1 MRMRPRIIL
10 FGLAAIIIVALI
22 VLGLADEML
31 VDLLWFGVLGYR
43 SVFLTQL
50 GAQIAIF
57 AAVWFI
63 AFVAICASGFAA
75 LSLSQE
81 RERLRIVRRSEEMTE
96 VNLPELI
103 RALGDRIPWRL
114 LVVAA
119 SALLGLFAASGEAS
133 SWDTYLKGLYAA
145 PFSHTDPAFGK
156 NLAFYVFTLPLLED
170 WRDLFMLILFLTVAV
185 TGVVYW
191 ARGAMDFRDS
201 PPRISR
207 GAAAHFSVLLAVFFL
222 QRAVNYWLARSEL
235 LLHTNG
241 VVYGLRYVDHA
252 LWEPGLW
259 LLVALSLV
267 AAAVSL
273 ANLGQ
278 RGLRL
283 PVVAAIVL
291 FGPAILLNLLQPV
304 IEKLYVKP
312 DELRVEKPY
321 IERNIALTRMAYHLD
336 SVDVRQFNGKGT
348 LTRVSLE
355 EDAPTVNNI
364 RLWDP
369 RPLLATYRQ
378 LQEIRLYYDFQ
389 DVDIDRYWINGKYT
403 EVMLSPRELN
413 ISLLPDNAQTWVNRH
428 LKFTHGSGLTMSPV
442 NAKDSEG
449 LPVFYIKNIPAESD
463 VGFKIPQPAIYFGQ
477 EPDSYAIV
485 KAATPEF
492 DYPLGAD
499 NVYSYY
505 KGTGGVPVSGLLRRL
520 LFSYF
525 YRDINLLMT
534 SNIVDGS
541 RIMIRR
547 NISDRVARL
556 APFLGQDRD
565 PYMVLHD
572 GHLVWILDCYTT
584 SDHFPYSQRN
594 AEGINYIRNSV
605 KVVIDAYNGTTD
617 FYVADPADPIIR
629 TWQRIFPTLF
639 KPMSAMSEDLR
650 QHIRYP
656 EDYFLIQA
664 DIYRTYHM
672 TDPAVFYN
680 REDQWGFPRENYADE
695 TVPMQPYYVIM
706 RLPGETHD
714 EYILMLPMV
723 PENRGTVRDNMISW
737 LAARCDGTDYGHL
750 FEFAFSKDRLFYGPY
765 QIQARINQNPDI
777 SQQYSLWNQMGSKVI
792 LGNLLVFPIENA
804 LLYVEPLYIRA
815 ENGQLPELQR
825 VIAAYSD
832 RIVMGSNLTSAL
844 NALFTGPIQVPPPT
858 ISQGS
863 STGAQTVTIT
873 TASNAAAPPAAGKGD
888 LTGASMHYNRALS
901 ALRTGDWTQFGN
913 EMQQLGAELGQPA
926 DSTHH

>member
-1 MRMRPRIIL
+1 MRPRIVL
-10 FGLAAIIIVALI
+10 FGVAAIIVVALI
-22 VLGLADEML
+22 VLGLADELL

-50 GAQIAIF
+50 GAQVTIF
-57 AAVWFI
+57 AAVWFV
-63 AFVAICASGFAA
+63 AFVAICASGFVA
-75 LSLSQE
+75 LGLSQE
-81 RERLRIVRRSEEMTE
+81 RERLHIVRRSEEMTE

-114 LVVAA
+114 LVLAA

-133 SWDTYLKGLYAA
+133 SWDTYLKGLYAV
-145 PFSHTDPAFGK
+145 PFGRTDPAFG
-156 NLAFYVFTLPLLED
+156 NDLSSYVFTLPLLED
-170 WRDLFMLILFLTVAV
+170 WRDLFMLILFLTAAV

-191 ARGAMDFRDS
+191 ARGALDFHDS

-207 GAAAHFSVLLAVFFL
+207 GAAAHFSVLLALLFV
-222 QRAVNYWLARSEL
+222 QRAMNYWLARFEL
-235 LLHTNG
+235 LLHSNG
-241 VVYGLRYVDHA
+241 VVYGLRYVDHV
-252 LWEPGLW
+252 LWGPGLW

-267 AAAVSL
+267 AAAISL

-291 FGPAILLNLLQPV
+291 FGPAILLNLIQPI

-321 IERNIALTRMAYHLD
+321 LERNIALTRMAYHLD
-336 SVDVRQFNGKGT
+336 SVDVRQFDGKGT
-348 LTRVSLE
+348 LTRASLE
-355 EDAPTVNNI
+355 QDAPTVNNI

-413 ISLLPDNAQTWVNRH
+413 VSLLPDNAQTWVNRH

-463 VGFKIPQPAIYFGQ
+463 VGFKVPQPAIYFGQ

-525 YRDINLLMT
+525 YRDINLLVT
-534 SNIVDGS
+534 SNIVGGS

-565 PYMVLHD
+565 PYLVLHD

-594 AEGINYIRNSV
+594 SEGINYIRNSV
-605 KVVIDAYNGTTD
+605 KVVVDAYDGATD
-617 FYVADPADPIIR
+617 FYVSDPADPIIR
-629 TWQRIFPTLF
+629 TWQRIFPAMF
-639 KPMSAMSEDLR
+639 KPLSAMPGDLR
-650 QHIRYP
+650 QHLRYP

-723 PENRGTVRDNMISW
+723 PESRGTVRDNMISW
-737 LAARCDGTDYGHL
+737 LAARCDGADYGHL

-815 ENGQLPELQR
+815 QNGQIPELQR

-832 RIVMGSNLTSAL
+832 RIVMGTDLGSTL
-844 NALFTGPIQVPPPT
+844 NALFSAPVETPPPT
-858 ISQGS
+858 ISQAAS
-863 STGAQTVTIT
+863 AATQALT
-873 TASNAAAPPAAGKGD
+873 TAAASGATNPPPAAKGG
-888 LTGASMHYNRALS
+888 LTGASMHYNRALA
-901 ALRTGDWTQFGN
+901 ALRTGDWAQFGV
-913 EMQQLGAELGQPA
+913 EMKQLGAELGQPA
-926 DSTHH
+926 DTAHH

>member
-1 MRMRPRIIL
+1 MRPRIVL
-10 FGLAAIIIVALI
+10 FSLAAIIIVILI
-22 VLGLADEML
+22 VLGLADELL

-50 GAQIAIF
+50 GAQVTIFAGVWFVAFIAICTSG
-57 AAVWFI
+57 FI
-63 AFVAICASGFAA
+63 ALG
-75 LSLSQE
+75 LSQE
-81 RERLRIVRRSEEMTE
+81 RERLHIVRRSEEMTE

-114 LVVAA
+114 LVLAA

-133 SWDTYLKGLYAA
+133 SWDTYLKGFYAA
-145 PFSHTDPAFGK
+145 PFGHNDPAFGK

-170 WRDLFMLILFLTVAV
+170 WRDLFMLILFLTAVV
-185 TGVVYW
+185 TGMVFW
-191 ARGAMDFRDS
+191 ARGALDFRDS

-207 GAAAHFSVLLAVFFL
+207 GAAAHFSVLLAFFFV
-222 QRAVNYWLARSEL
+222 QRAMNYWLSRPEL
-235 LLHTNG
+235 LLHSNG
-241 VVYGLRYVDHA
+241 VVYGLRYVDHV

-259 LLVALSLV
+259 LLVLLSLV
-267 AAAVSL
+267 AAAISL

-283 PVVAAIVL
+283 PVIAAIAL
-291 FGPAILLNLLQPV
+291 FGPAIFLNLIQPV

-321 IERNIALTRMAYHLD
+321 LERNIALTRMAYHLD
-336 SVDVRQFNGKGT
+336 SVDVRQFDGKGT
-348 LTRVSLE
+348 LTRASLE
-355 EDAPTVNNI
+355 RDAATINNI

-378 LQEIRLYYDFQ
+378 LQEIRLYYDFL

-463 VGFKIPQPAIYFGQ
+463 VGFKVPQPAIYFGQ

-505 KGTGGVPVSGLLRRL
+505 KGMGGVPVSGLLRRL

-525 YRDINLLMT
+525 YRDINLLVT
-534 SNIVDGS
+534 RNIIDGS

-565 PYMVLHD
+565 PYLVLHD
-572 GHLVWILDCYTT
+572 GRLVWIIDCYTT

-594 AEGINYIRNSV
+594 SEGINYIRNSV
-605 KVVIDAYNGTTD
+605 KVVVDAYSGTAD

-629 TWQRIFPTLF
+629 TWQRIFPAMF
-639 KPMSAMSEDLR
+639 KPISAMSGDLR

-680 REDQWGFPRENYADE
+680 REDQWGFPRENYAGE

-723 PENRGTVRDNMISW
+723 PESRGTVRDNMISW

-832 RIVMGSNLTSAL
+832 RIVMGSDLGSTL
-844 NALFTGPIQVPPPT
+844 NALFTAPVETPPPT
-858 ISQGS
+858 VS
-863 STGAQTVTIT
+863 SVATQAVT
-873 TASNAAAPPAAGKGD
+873 TAMTSGSTAKAPAAVKGD
-888 LTGASMHYNRALS
+888 LIGASMHYNRALA
-901 ALRTGDWTQFGN
+901 ALRTGDWAQFGI

-926 DSTHH
+926 DSGHH

>member
-1 MRMRPRIIL
+1 MRPRIVL
-10 FGLAAIIIVALI
+10 FSLAAIIIVILI
-22 VLGLADEML
+22 VLGLADELL

-50 GAQIAIF
+50 GAQITIF
-57 AAVWFI
+57 AAVWFV
-63 AFVAICASGFAA
+63 AFVAICASGFIA
-75 LSLSQE
+75 LSLSQD
-81 RERLRIVRRSEEMTE
+81 RERLHIVRRSEEMTE

-114 LVVAA
+114 LVLGA
-119 SALLGLFAASGEAS
+119 SVLLGLFAASGEAS
-133 SWDTYLKGLYAA
+133 SWDTYLKGFYAA
-145 PFSHTDPAFGK
+145 PFAHTDPAFGK
-156 NLAFYVFTLPLLED
+156 NLAFYVFTLPLFED
-170 WRDLFMLILFLTVAV
+170 WRDLFMLILFLTAVV
-185 TGVVYW
+185 TGMVYW
-191 ARGAMDFRDS
+191 ARGALDFRDS

-207 GAAAHFSVLLAVFFL
+207 GAAAHFSVLLAVFFV
-222 QRAVNYWLARSEL
+222 QRAMNYWLARPEL
-235 LLHTNG
+235 LLHSNG
-241 VVYGLRYVDHA
+241 VVYGLRYVDHV

-259 LLVALSLV
+259 LLVILSLV
-267 AAAVSL
+267 AAAISL
-273 ANLGQ
+273 ANVGQ

-283 PVVAAIVL
+283 PVIAVIAL
-291 FGPAILLNLLQPV
+291 FGPAIFLNLIQPV

-321 IERNIALTRMAYHLD
+321 LERNIALTRMAYHLD

-348 LTRVSLE
+348 LTRASLE
-355 EDAPTVNNI
+355 QDAPTVNNI

-463 VGFKIPQPAIYFGQ
+463 VGFKVPQPAIYFGQ

-525 YRDINLLMT
+525 YRDINLLVT
-534 SNIVDGS
+534 RNILDGS

-547 NISDRVARL
+547 NIADRVARL

-565 PYMVLHD
+565 PYLVLHD

-594 AEGINYIRNSV
+594 SEGINYIRNSV
-605 KVVIDAYNGTTD
+605 KVVVDAYNGTTD

-629 TWQRIFPTLF
+629 TWQRIFPAMF
-639 KPMSAMSEDLR
+639 KPISAMSDDLR

-723 PENRGTVRDNMISW
+723 PESRGTVRDNMISW

-832 RIVMGSNLTSAL
+832 RIVMGNDLGTAL
-844 NALFTGPIQVPPPT
+844 NALFSAPVETPPPT
-858 ISQGS
+858 ISS
-863 STGAQTVTIT
+863 AGAQAVT
-873 TASNAAAPPAAGKGD
+873 TAMASGGAAKPPPAVKGD
-888 LTGASMHYNRALS
+888 LTGASMHYNRALA
-901 ALRTGDWTQFGN
+901 ALRTGDWAQFGI
-913 EMQQLGAELGQPA
+913 EMQQLGTELGQPA
-926 DSTHH
+926 DSGHH

>member
-1 MRMRPRIIL
+1 MRPRIVL
-10 FGLAAIIIVALI
+10 FSLAAIIIVILI
-22 VLGLADEML
+22 VLGLADELL

-50 GAQIAIF
+50 GAQVTIFAGVWFVAFIAICTSG
-57 AAVWFI
+57 FI
-63 AFVAICASGFAA
+63 ALG
-75 LSLSQE
+75 LSQE
-81 RERLRIVRRSEEMTE
+81 RERLHIVRRSEEMTE

-114 LVVAA
+114 LVLAA

-133 SWDTYLKGLYAA
+133 SWDTYLKGFYAA
-145 PFSHTDPAFGK
+145 PFGHNDPAFGK

-170 WRDLFMLILFLTVAV
+170 WRDLFMLILFLTAVV
-185 TGVVYW
+185 TGMVFW
-191 ARGAMDFRDS
+191 ARGALDFRDS

-207 GAAAHFSVLLAVFFL
+207 GAAAHFSVLLAFFFV
-222 QRAVNYWLARSEL
+222 QRAMNYWLSRPEL
-235 LLHTNG
+235 LLHSNG
-241 VVYGLRYVDHA
+241 VVYGLRYVDHV

-259 LLVALSLV
+259 LLVLLSLV
-267 AAAVSL
+267 AAAISL
-273 ANLGQ
+273 ANLRQ

-283 PVVAAIVL
+283 PVIAAIAL
-291 FGPAILLNLLQPV
+291 FGPAILLNLIQPV

-321 IERNIALTRMAYHLD
+321 LERNIALTRMAYHLD
-336 SVDVRQFNGKGT
+336 SVDVRQFDGKGT
-348 LTRVSLE
+348 LTRASLE
-355 EDAPTVNNI
+355 RDAATINNI

-378 LQEIRLYYDFQ
+378 LQEIRLYYDFL

-463 VGFKIPQPAIYFGQ
+463 VGFKVPQPAIYFGQ

-499 NVYSYY
+499 NVYSYD
-505 KGTGGVPVSGLLRRL
+505 KGMGGVPVSGLLRRL

-525 YRDINLLMT
+525 YRDINLLVT
-534 SNIVDGS
+534 RNIIDGS

-565 PYMVLHD
+565 PYLVLHD
-572 GHLVWILDCYTT
+572 GRLVWIIDCYTT

-594 AEGINYIRNSV
+594 SEGINYIRNSV
-605 KVVIDAYNGTTD
+605 KVVVDAYNGTAD
-617 FYVADPADPIIR
+617 FYVADPADPIIP
-629 TWQRIFPTLF
+629 TWQRIFPAMF
-639 KPMSAMSEDLR
+639 KPISAMSGDLR

-680 REDQWGFPRENYADE
+680 REDQWGFPRENYAGE

-723 PENRGTVRDNMISW
+723 PESRGTVRDNMISW
-737 LAARCDGTDYGHL
+737 LTARCDGSDYGHL

-765 QIQARINQNPDI
+765 QIQARINQNPEI

-832 RIVMGSNLTSAL
+832 KIVMGNDLTSTLA
-844 NALFTGPIQVPPPT
+844 ALFSAPLETPPPT
-858 ISQGS
+858 IVQAS
-863 STGAQTVTIT
+863 STAAQAVTV
-873 TASNAAAPPAAGKGD
+873 AAANGTAKPPVGVKGD
-888 LTGASMHYNRALS
+888 LAGASMHYNRALA
-901 ALRTGDWTQFGN
+901 ALRTGDWAQFGT
-913 EMQQLGAELGQPA
+913 EMQQLGTELGQPA
-926 DSTHH
+926 DSAHH

>member
-1 MRMRPRIIL
+1 MRPRIVL
-10 FGLAAIIIVALI
+10 FSLAAIIVVILIILGVA
-22 VLGLADEML
+22 DQML

-43 SVFLTQL
+43 SVFMTQL
-50 GAQIAIF
+50 GAQVTIF
-57 AAVWFI
+57 AAVWLV
-63 AFVAICASGFAA
+63 AFVAICGSGFVA
-75 LSLSQE
+75 LGFSQD
-81 RERLRIVRRSEEMTE
+81 RERLHIVRRSGDMTE

-103 RALGDRIPWRL
+103 RALGDRVPWRL
-114 LVVAA
+114 LVIAA
-119 SALLGLFAASGEAS
+119 SVVLGLFAASGEAS
-133 SWDTYLKGLYAA
+133 SWDIYLKAFYAV
-145 PFSHTDPAFGK
+145 PFGRSDPALGK
-156 NLAFYVFTLPLLED
+156 NLGFYVFTLPLLED
-170 WRDLFMLILFLTVAV
+170 WRDLLLLILFLTAAV

-191 ARGAMDFRDS
+191 ARGALDFRDS

-207 GAAAHFSVLLAVFFL
+207 GATGHFSVLLAVFFV
-222 QRAVNYWLARSEL
+222 QRAMNYWLARPEL
-235 LLHTNG
+235 LLHSNG

-259 LLVALSLV
+259 LLVALSLI

-273 ANLGQ
+273 AHLGQ

-283 PVVAAIVL
+283 PVVAAIIL
-291 FGPAILLNLLQPV
+291 FGPAIFLNLVQPV

-321 IERNIALTRMAYHLD
+321 LERNIALTRMAYHLD
-336 SVDVRQFNGKGT
+336 SVDVRQFDGKGT
-348 LTRVSLE
+348 LTRASLDQ
-355 EDAPTVNNI
+355 DAPTIDNI

-378 LQEIRLYYDFQ
+378 LQEIRLYYDFL

-413 ISLLPDNAQTWVNRH
+413 ISLLPENAQTWVNRH

-449 LPVFYIKNIPAESD
+449 LPVFYIKNIPAESS
-463 VGFKIPQPAIYFGQ
+463 VVFKIPQPAIYFGRA
-477 EPDSYAIV
+477 PDSDVIV

-505 KGTGGVPVSGLLRRL
+505 KGTGGVPVSGLMRRL

-525 YRDINLLMT
+525 YRDINLLVT
-534 SNIVDGS
+534 QNIVDGS

-565 PYMVLHD
+565 PYLVLHD
-572 GHLVWILDCYTT
+572 GRLVWIIDCYTT

-594 AEGINYIRNSV
+594 SEGINYIRNSV
-605 KVVIDAYNGTTD
+605 KVVVDAYNGTTD
-617 FYVADPADPIIR
+617 FYVADPTDPVIR
-629 TWQRIFPTLF
+629 TWQRIFPALF
-639 KPMSAMSEDLR
+639 KPMSAMPADLR
-650 QHIRYP
+650 HHIRYP
-656 EDYFLIQA
+656 ADYFLVQA

-723 PENRGTVRDNMISW
+723 PQSRGTVRDNMIAW
-737 LAARCDGTDYGHL
+737 LAARCDGSDYGHL

-825 VIAAYSD
+825 VIVAYSD
-832 RIVMGSNLTSAL
+832 RIVMGSDLGGAL
-844 NALFTGPIQVPPPT
+844 NALFTGPAPVPPPT
-858 ISQGS
+858 VARTS
-863 STGAQTVTIT
+863 SAGAQTVTVA
-873 TASNAAAPPAAGKGD
+873 TANGTAKPPPGVRGD
-888 LTGASMHYNRALS
+888 LAGASMHYNRALA
-901 ALRTGDWTQFGN
+901 ALKAGDWAQFGT
-913 EMQQLGAELGQPA
+913 EMQQLGTELGEPA
-926 DSTHH
+926 DSAHH

>member
-1 MRMRPRIIL
+1 MRPRIIL
-10 FGLAAIIIVALI
+10 FSLAAIIIVCLI
-22 VLGLADEML
+22 VLGLADELL
-31 VDLLWFGVLGYR
+31 VDFLWFGVLGYR

-50 GAQIAIF
+50 GAQITIF
-57 AAVWFI
+57 AAVWFV
-63 AFVAICASGFAA
+63 AFVAICASGFVA
-75 LSLSQE
+75 LGLSQE
-81 RERLRIVRRSEEMTE
+81 RERLHIVRRSEELTE

-103 RALGDRIPWRL
+103 RVLGDRIPWRL
-114 LVVAA
+114 LVIAA

-133 SWDTYLKGLYAA
+133 SWDTYLKGFYAA

-156 NLAFYVFTLPLLED
+156 NLAFYVFTLPLFED
-170 WRDLFMLILFLTVAV
+170 WRDLFMLVLFLTAAV

-191 ARGAMDFRDS
+191 ARGAMDFRSS

-207 GAAAHFSVLLAVFFL
+207 GAAAHFSVLLAFFFV
-222 QRAVNYWLARSEL
+222 QRAINYWLARPEL
-235 LLHTNG
+235 LLHSNG
-241 VVYGLRYVDHA
+241 VVYGLRYVDHV

-267 AAAVSL
+267 AAAISL
-273 ANLGQ
+273 ANLGE

-283 PVVAAIVL
+283 PVAAAVVL
-291 FGPAILLNLLQPV
+291 FGPAILLNLIQPV

-312 DELRVEKPY
+312 DELRVERPY
-321 IERNIALTRMAYHLD
+321 LERNIALTRMAYHLD

-348 LTRVSLE
+348 LTRTSLE
-355 EDAPTVNNI
+355 QDAPTVNNI

-389 DVDIDRYWINGKYT
+389 DVDIDRYWIDGKYT

-463 VGFKIPQPAIYFGQ
+463 VGFKVPQPAIYFGQ
-477 EPDSYAIV
+477 EPDSYAVV

-492 DYPLGAD
+492 DYPKGAD

-505 KGTGGVPVSGLLRRL
+505 KGTGGVSVSGLLRRL

-525 YRDINLLMT
+525 YRDLNLLVT
-534 SNIVDGS
+534 RNVIGGS

-565 PYMVLHD
+565 PYLVLHD

-605 KVVIDAYNGTTD
+605 KVVVDAYNGTTD

-629 TWQRIFPTLF
+629 TWERIFPTMF
-639 KPMSAMSEDLR
+639 KPLSAIPGDLR

-723 PENRGTVRDNMISW
+723 PESRGTVRDNMISW

-815 ENGQLPELQR
+815 QNGQLPELQR

-832 RIVMGSNLTSAL
+832 RIVMGSDLGSAL
-844 NALFTGPIQVPPPT
+844 SALFSAPAQLPPPT
-858 ISQGS
+858 ISQAS
-863 STGAQTVTIT
+863 SAGAQTVTV
-873 TASNAAAPPAAGKGD
+873 AAATSPPAAKGD
-888 LTGASMHYNRALS
+888 LTGASTHYNRALA
-901 ALRTGDWTQFGN
+901 ALKTGDWTQFGN
-913 EMQQLGAELGQPA
+913 EMQQLGTELSQPA
-926 DSTHH
+926 GSAHH

>member
-1 MRMRPRIIL
+1 MRPRIVL
-10 FGLAAIIIVALI
+10 FSLAAIIIVILI
-22 VLGLADEML
+22 VLGLADELL
-31 VDLLWFGVLGYR
+31 VDFLWFGVLGYR

-50 GAQIAIF
+50 GAQVTIF
-57 AAVWFI
+57 AAVWFV
-63 AFVAICASGFAA
+63 AFIVICTSGFVA

-81 RERLRIVRRSEEMTE
+81 RERLHIVRRSEEMTE

-114 LVVAA
+114 LVLGA

-133 SWDTYLKGLYAA
+133 SWDTYLKAFYAA
-145 PFSHTDPAFGK
+145 PFGHLDPAFGK
-156 NLAFYVFTLPLLED
+156 NLAFYVFTVPLLED
-170 WRDLFMLILFLTVAV
+170 WRDLFMLILFLTAVV
-185 TGVVYW
+185 TGIVFW
-191 ARGAMDFRDS
+191 ARGALDFRDS
-201 PPRISR
+201 PPRIAR
-207 GAAAHFSVLLAVFFL
+207 GAAAHFSVLLAFFFL
-222 QRAVNYWLARSEL
+222 QRAMNYWLARPEL
-235 LLHTNG
+235 LLHSNG
-241 VVYGLRYVDHA
+241 VVYGLRYVDHV

-259 LLVALSLV
+259 LLVILSLV
-267 AAAVSL
+267 AATISL
-273 ANLGQ
+273 ANVRQ

-283 PVVAAIVL
+283 PVIAAIAL
-291 FGPAILLNLLQPV
+291 FGPAIFLNLIQPI

-321 IERNIALTRMAYHLD
+321 LTRNIALTRMAYHLD
-336 SVDVRQFNGKGT
+336 SVDVRQFDGKGT
-348 LTRVSLE
+348 LTRASLE
-355 EDAPTVNNI
+355 KDATTINNI

-378 LQEIRLYYDFQ
+378 LQEIRLYYDFL
-389 DVDIDRYWINGKYT
+389 DVDIDRYWINGRYT

-413 ISLLPDNAQTWVNRH
+413 ISLLPENAQTWVNRH

-449 LPVFYIKNIPAESD
+449 LPVFYIKNIPPESD
-463 VGFKIPQPAIYFGQ
+463 VGFKVPQPALYFGQ
-477 EPDSYAIV
+477 EPDNYAIV

-505 KGTGGVPVSGLLRRL
+505 KGTGGVLVSGLLRRL

-525 YRDINLLMT
+525 YRDINLLVT
-534 SNIVDGS
+534 TNIVDGS

-565 PYMVLHD
+565 PYLVLHD

-594 AEGINYIRNSV
+594 SEGINYIRNSV
-605 KVVIDAYNGTTD
+605 KVVIDAYNGTTN
-617 FYVADPADPIIR
+617 FYIADPADPVIQ
-629 TWQRIFPTLF
+629 TWQRIFPAMF
-639 KPMSAMSEDLR
+639 KPISAMPDDLR
-650 QHIRYP
+650 KHIRYP
-656 EDYFLIQA
+656 EDFFLIQA

-723 PENRGTVRDNMISW
+723 PESRGTVRDNMIAW

-832 RIVMGSNLTSAL
+832 RIVMGNDLGSTL
-844 NALFTGPIQVPPPT
+844 NALFTGPVENAPPT
-858 ISQGS
+858 ISQAS
-863 STGAQTVTIT
+863 SAGTQAVTTTMAAGGAPK
-873 TASNAAAPPAAGKGD
+873 PPAAKGD
-888 LTGASMHYNRALS
+888 LTGAAVHYNRALA
-901 ALRTGDWTQFGN
+901 ALRTGDWAQFGV
-913 EMQQLGAELGQPA
+913 EMQQLGTELGQPA
-926 DSTHH
+926 DSGHH

>member
-1 MRMRPRIIL
+1 MRPRIIL
-10 FGLAAIIIVALI
+10 FGLAAIIIVILI
-22 VLGLADEML
+22 VLGLADQLL
-31 VDLLWFGVLGYR
+31 VDFLWFGVLGYR
-43 SVFLTQL
+43 SVFMTQL
-50 GAQIAIF
+50 GAQVAIF
-57 AAVWFI
+57 AAVWLV
-63 AFVAICASGFAA
+63 AFVAICASGFVA
-75 LSLSQE
+75 LRFSQE
-81 RERLRIVRRSEEMTE
+81 RERPRIVRRSEEMTE
-96 VNLPELI
+96 VNLPQLI
-103 RALGDRIPWRL
+103 RALGDRVPWRL
-114 LVVAA
+114 LVIGAA
-119 SALLGLFAASGEAS
+119 ALLGLFAATGEAS
-133 SWDTYLKGLYAA
+133 SWDTYLKAFDA
-145 PFSHTDPAFGK
+145 VPFGRNDPALGK
-156 NLAFYVFTLPLLED
+156 NIGFYVFMLPLLED
-170 WRDLFMLILFLTVAV
+170 WRDLFVLILFLTAVV
-185 TGVVYW
+185 TGIVYW
-191 ARGAMDFRDS
+191 ARGALDFRDS
-201 PPRISR
+201 QPHISR
-207 GAAAHFSVLLAVFFL
+207 GAAAHFSVLLAVFFV
-222 QRAVNYWLARSEL
+222 QRAMNYWLARPEL
-235 LLHTNG
+235 MLHSND
-241 VVYGLRYVDHA
+241 VVYGLRYVDHV

-291 FGPAILLNLLQPV
+291 FGPAIFLNLIQPV

-312 DELRVEKPY
+312 DELQVEKPY
-321 IERNIALTRMAYHLD
+321 LERNIALTRMAYHLD

-348 LTRVSLE
+348 LTRASLE
-355 EDAPTVNNI
+355 QDAPTVNNI

-449 LPVFYIKNIPAESD
+449 LPVFYIKNIPAESS
-463 VGFKIPQPAIYFGQ
+463 VGFKVPQPAIYFGQ

-525 YRDINLLMT
+525 YRDLNLLVT
-534 SNIVDGS
+534 RNILDGS

-565 PYMVLHD
+565 PYMVMHD
-572 GHLVWILDCYTT
+572 GRLVWIVDCYTT

-594 AEGINYIRNSV
+594 SEGINYIRNSV
-605 KVVIDAYNGTTD
+605 KVVVDAYNGTTE
-617 FYVADPADPIIR
+617 FYIVDPSDPIVR
-629 TWQRIFPTLF
+629 TWQRIFPALF
-639 KPMSAMSEDLR
+639 KPISAMSADLR

-672 TDPAVFYN
+672 TDPTVFYN

-723 PENRGTVRDNMISW
+723 PESRGTVRDNMISW
-737 LAARCDGTDYGHL
+737 LAARCDGSDYGHL

-765 QIQARINQNPDI
+765 QIQARINQNPEI

-792 LGNLLVFPIENA
+792 LGNLLVFPIESA

-832 RIVMGSNLTSAL
+832 KIVMGNDLTSTLA
-844 NALFTGPIQVPPPT
+844 ALFSAPLETPPPT
-858 ISQGS
+858 IAQAS
-863 STGAQTVTIT
+863 STAAQAVTVTAANG
-873 TASNAAAPPAAGKGD
+873 TAKPPVGVKGD
-888 LTGASMHYNRALS
+888 LAGASMHYNRALA
-901 ALRTGDWTQFGN
+901 ALRTGDWAQFGTQ
-913 EMQQLGAELGQPA
+913 MQQLGTELGQPA
-926 DSTHH
+926 DSAHH

>member
-1 MRMRPRIIL
+1 MRPRIIL
-10 FGLAAIIIVALI
+10 FGLAAIIIVTLI
-22 VLGLADEML
+22 VLGLADEL
-31 VDLLWFGVLGYR
+31 LIDFLWFGTLGYR

-50 GAQIAIF
+50 GAQITIF
-57 AAVWFI
+57 AAVWFV
-63 AFVAICASGFAA
+63 AFVAICASGFIA
-75 LSLSQE
+75 LSLSHE
-81 RERLRIVRRSEEMTE
+81 PERLHIVRRSEEMTE

-114 LVVAA
+114 LVIAA
-119 SALLGLFAASGEAS
+119 SILLGLFAASGEAS
-133 SWDTYLKGLYAA
+133 SWDTYLKGFYAA
-145 PFSHTDPAFGK
+145 PFDHTDPAFGY

-170 WRDLFMLILFLTVAV
+170 WRDLFMLILFLAAGV

-191 ARGAMDFRDS
+191 ARGAIDFRNS

-207 GAAAHFSVLLAVFFL
+207 GAAAHFSVLLAVFFV
-222 QRAVNYWLARSEL
+222 QRAMNYWLARPEL
-235 LLHTNG
+235 MLHSNG
-241 VVYGLRYVDHA
+241 VVYGLRYVDHV

-273 ANLGQ
+273 ANLRE

-304 IEKLYVKP
+304 IERLYVKP

-321 IERNIALTRMAYHLD
+321 LERDIALTRMAYHLD

-348 LTRVSLE
+348 LTRASLE
-355 EDAPTVNNI
+355 QDAPTVNNI

-389 DVDIDRYWINGKYT
+389 DVDIDRYWIDGKYT

-463 VGFKIPQPAIYFGQ
+463 VGLKVPQPAIYFGQ

-485 KAATPEF
+485 KGATPEF
-492 DYPLGAD
+492 DYPQGAD

-505 KGTGGVPVSGLLRRL
+505 KGTGGVPVSGLFRRL

-525 YRDINLLMT
+525 YRDVNLLVT
-534 SNIVDGS
+534 RNIIDGS

-556 APFLGQDRD
+556 APFLSQDRD
-565 PYMVLHD
+565 PYLVLHD

-594 AEGINYIRNSV
+594 SEGINYIRNSV
-605 KVVIDAYNGTTD
+605 KVVIDAYDGSTD
-617 FYVADPADPIIR
+617 FYVADPADPIIQ
-629 TWQRIFPTLF
+629 TWQRIFPAMF
-639 KPMSAMSEDLR
+639 KPLSAMPDDLR

-664 DIYRTYHM
+664 DMYRTYHM

-723 PENRGTVRDNMISW
+723 PESRGAVRDNMISW
-737 LAARCDGTDYGHL
+737 MAARCDGADYGHL

-815 ENGQLPELQR
+815 QNGQLPELQR

-832 RIVMGSNLTSAL
+832 RIVMGSDLGSTL
-844 NALFTGPIQVPPPT
+844 NALFSGPVEPPPPT
-858 ISQGS
+858 ISQAS
-863 STGAQTVTIT
+863 SAGAQTVNI
-873 TASNAAAPPAAGKGD
+873 AAAPSAGKGD
-888 LTGASMHYNRALS
+888 LTGASMHYSRALA
-901 ALRTGDWTQFGN
+901 ALKSGDWAQFGN
-913 EMQQLGAELGQPA
+913 EMQQLGAELGRPT
-926 DSTHH
+926 DSAPH

>member
-1 MRMRPRIIL
+1 MRPRIVL
-10 FGLAAIIIVALI
+10 FSLAAIIIVILI
-22 VLGLADEML
+22 VLGLADELL

-50 GAQIAIF
+50 GAQVTIFAGVWFVAFIAICTSG
-57 AAVWFI
+57 FI
-63 AFVAICASGFAA
+63 ALG
-75 LSLSQE
+75 LSQE
-81 RERLRIVRRSEEMTE
+81 RERLHIVRRSEEMTE

-114 LVVAA
+114 LVLAA

-133 SWDTYLKGLYAA
+133 SWDTYLKGFYAA
-145 PFSHTDPAFGK
+145 PFGHNDPAFGK

-170 WRDLFMLILFLTVAV
+170 WRDLFMLILFLTAVV
-185 TGVVYW
+185 TGMVFW
-191 ARGAMDFRDS
+191 ARGALDFRDS

-207 GAAAHFSVLLAVFFL
+207 GAAAHFSVLLAFFFV
-222 QRAVNYWLARSEL
+222 QRAMNYWLSRPEL
-235 LLHTNG
+235 LLHSNG
-241 VVYGLRYVDHA
+241 VVYGLRYVDHV

-259 LLVALSLV
+259 LLVLLSLV
-267 AAAVSL
+267 AAAISL

-283 PVVAAIVL
+283 PVIAAIAL
-291 FGPAILLNLLQPV
+291 FGPAIFLNLIQPV

-321 IERNIALTRMAYHLD
+321 LERNIALTRMAYHLD
-336 SVDVRQFNGKGT
+336 SIDVRQFDGKGT
-348 LTRVSLE
+348 LTRASLE
-355 EDAPTVNNI
+355 QDATTINNI

-378 LQEIRLYYDFQ
+378 LQEIRLYYDFL

-463 VGFKIPQPAIYFGQ
+463 VGFKVPQPAIYFGQ

-505 KGTGGVPVSGLLRRL
+505 KGMGGVPVSGLLRRL

-525 YRDINLLMT
+525 YRDINLLVT
-534 SNIVDGS
+534 RNIIDGS

-565 PYMVLHD
+565 PYLVLHD
-572 GHLVWILDCYTT
+572 GRLVWIIDCYTT

-594 AEGINYIRNSV
+594 SEGINYIRNSV
-605 KVVIDAYNGTTD
+605 KVVVDAYNGTVD

-629 TWQRIFPTLF
+629 TWQRIFPAMF
-639 KPMSAMSEDLR
+639 KPISAMSGDLR

-680 REDQWGFPRENYADE
+680 REDQWGFPRENYAGE

-723 PENRGTVRDNMISW
+723 PESRGTVRDNMISW

-825 VIAAYSD
+825 VIAAHSD
-832 RIVMGSNLTSAL
+832 KIVMGNDLTSTLA
-844 NALFTGPIQVPPPT
+844 ALFSAPLETPPPT
-858 ISQGS
+858 IAQAS
-863 STGAQTVTIT
+863 SAGAQAVTVTAANG
-873 TASNAAAPPAAGKGD
+873 TAKPPVKGD
-888 LTGASMHYNRALS
+888 FAGASMHYNRALA
-901 ALRTGDWTQFGN
+901 ALRAGDWAQFGT
-913 EMQQLGAELGQPA
+913 EMQQLGTELGQQA
-926 DSTHH
+926 DSAHH

>member
-1 MRMRPRIIL
+1 MRRRIVL
-10 FGLAAIIIVALI
+10 FSLAAIIIVILI
-22 VLGLADEML
+22 VLGLTDELL

-43 SVFLTQL
+43 SVFLTQV
-50 GAQIAIF
+50 GAQVTIF
-57 AAVWFI
+57 ASVWFV
-63 AFVAICASGFAA
+63 AFVAICASGFIA

-81 RERLRIVRRSEEMTE
+81 RERLHIVRRSEEMTE

-114 LVVAA
+114 LVLGAA
-119 SALLGLFAASGEAS
+119 ALLGLFAASGEAS
-133 SWDTYLKGLYAA
+133 SWDTYLRGFYAA
-145 PFSHTDPAFGK
+145 PFGRTDPAFGK

-170 WRDLFMLILFLTVAV
+170 WRDLFMLILFLTAVV
-185 TGVVYW
+185 TGMIYW
-191 ARGAMDFRDS
+191 ARGALDFRDS
-201 PPRISR
+201 PPRISG
-207 GAAAHFSVLLAVFFL
+207 GAAAHFSVLLAVFFV
-222 QRAVNYWLARSEL
+222 QRAMNYWLARPEL
-235 LLHTNG
+235 LLHSNG
-241 VVYGLRYVDHA
+241 VVYGLRYVDHV

-259 LLVALSLV
+259 LLVMLSLV
-267 AAAVSL
+267 AAAISL

-283 PVVAAIVL
+283 PVIAAIAV
-291 FGPAILLNLLQPV
+291 FGPAIFLNLIQPV

-321 IERNIALTRMAYHLD
+321 LERNIALTRMAYHLD

-348 LTRVSLE
+348 LTRASLE
-355 EDAPTVNNI
+355 QDAPTVNNI

-449 LPVFYIKNIPAESD
+449 LPVFYIKNIPAESEVD
-463 VGFKIPQPAIYFGQ
+463 FKVPQPAIYFGQ

-525 YRDINLLMT
+525 YRDINLLVT
-534 SNIVDGS
+534 RNIVDGS

-547 NISDRVARL
+547 NIADRVARL

-565 PYMVLHD
+565 PYLVLHD

-594 AEGINYIRNSV
+594 SEGINYIRNSV
-605 KVVIDAYNGTTD
+605 KVVVDAYNGTTD

-629 TWQRIFPTLF
+629 TWQRIFPAMF
-639 KPMSAMSEDLR
+639 KPIAAMSDDLR

-723 PENRGTVRDNMISW
+723 PESRGTVRDNMISW

-832 RIVMGSNLTSAL
+832 RIVMGNDLGSAL
-844 NALFTGPIQVPPPT
+844 NALFSAPVETPPPT
-858 ISQGS
+858 ISS
-863 STGAQTVTIT
+863 AAAQAVT
-873 TASNAAAPPAAGKGD
+873 TAMASGGTAKPPPAVKGD
-888 LTGASMHYNRALS
+888 LTGASMHYNRALA
-901 ALRTGDWTQFGN
+901 ALRTGDWAQFGT
-913 EMQQLGAELGQPA
+913 EMQQLGTELGQPA
-926 DSTHH
+926 ESGHH